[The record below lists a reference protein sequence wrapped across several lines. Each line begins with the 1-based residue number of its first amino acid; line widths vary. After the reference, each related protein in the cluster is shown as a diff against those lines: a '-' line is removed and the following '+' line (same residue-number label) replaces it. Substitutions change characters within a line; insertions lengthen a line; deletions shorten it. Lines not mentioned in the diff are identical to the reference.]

1 MITIDNNLRSSSV
14 DELWAVKLY
23 FDDTTPIVIERSAS
37 QFAFINS
44 GGRLA
49 LLDLITPTSAK
60 LRSFVNKRGRK
71 YTIEIPN
78 ATAQQKSDVEGTYS
92 ISISEKG
99 NIIFD
104 YPKLVN
110 SFSPFVTNKI
120 IITPVNPYFPL
131 STTPYTEGDEHYDPV
146 ISKISSINDQIDI
159 IKSKAKTSNFNF
171 SFINSN
177 TKEIGGNATAEGARD
192 EFRYIKYLAVADKD
206 YQGTS
211 CINKKCEV
219 FSIASG
225 QTSPTKIY
233 HGRVS
238 NISYSNGQINVSVN
252 SEKPFSNKTI
262 PSNMD
267 VDTNSLGTLA
277 YGVYENNTGLLAG
290 RKLFPAPF
298 AFSTNRWDRNF
309 FKLPDNL
316 VSYSNVI
323 PHFYD
328 KTNRK
333 YLPLYKKGSVHYAQ
347 NGSAYPPT
355 LEFQN
360 EVQANDYNYYVVTDP
375 YFYKKVIIKANFGS
389 NDLSPQADTYLS
401 QWKSG
406 DSTFGDTDGEQ
417 FTDSKI
423 EHIWDQ
429 PDKKLGDTGYQNT
442 SASAQDL
449 VQFQIFASSG
459 VPHHILA
466 NDRVVAGLKLSLG
479 HDHKVVPKSLTG
491 VSGQDVKF
499 DVVLDRMGFFGAL
512 YHDPPLDDN
521 SAFAFSSHT
530 STELV
535 IHDGD
540 IAYSG
545 SSLANIKLTLANS
558 SNFSLTPVSVTKYMH
573 VNTFNDLSDPR
584 LFCRLKATTFGGN
597 ASQHGKY
604 NSFMF
609 NYNVY
614 DLIVEFFT
622 YIDADNDAGD
632 KERDIKNVEQVYI
645 GVDGI
650 KKSWDSA
657 NPCITPNDIHRDLL
671 HRECGITT
679 TPDGWADLET
689 ARSSFNS
696 RYWVLEE
703 TDLEKE
709 LDKMQEEGA
718 FIFRYN
724 AQGNPSY
731 LYVKDS
737 YSASDVKATIN
748 RNHISSISSSVTPF
762 SDLITKVKF
771 RYDKDPASDSY
782 TNEKEF
788 TKNESREKYGLGL
801 KENTFDQ
808 SLDIVVDD
816 AGVTA
821 LSNYYFNIASQTK
834 SLVDV
839 VVIEPAF
846 LGLEIGDIIK
856 FDTATLDEHIMGNNG
871 NALVNKY
878 YMIVKLNRSLG
889 KGLKIQAREVYQS

>member
-1 MITIDNNLRSSSV
+1 MITIDDRLKSSSV
-14 DELWAVKLY
+14 DELWAIKLFY
-23 FDDTTPIVIERSAS
+23 ETDSAITIERSS
-37 QFAFINS
+37 QDFVFFSSAFKLTIIDSKS
-44 GGRLA
+44 GISDEFRE
-49 LLDLITPTSAK
+49 
-60 LRSFVNKRGRK
+60 FVTFRGRK
-71 YTIEIPN
+71 YQIQVPN
-78 ATAQQKSDVEGTYS
+78 ATSAQKTSVEGTYTAS
-92 ISISEKG
+92 LSERGMIQFDNPAISG
-99 NIIFD
+99 FTPFTTD
-104 YPKLVN
+104 KLV
-110 SFSPFVTNKI
+110 
-120 IITPVNPYFPL
+120 ITPLNPYFPL
-131 STTPYTEGDEHYDPV
+131 STAPYTDSGGEYYDPV
-146 ISKISSINDQIDI
+146 ITRVSSLNDSIDV
-159 IKSKAKTSNFNF
+159 IKSKAKTSNFSF
-171 SFINSN
+171 SILNTSAKKISGNYSN
-177 TKEIGGNATAEGARD
+177 TTSDDYLR
-192 EFRYIKYLAVADKD
+192 YLASSDKN
-206 YQGTS
+206 YRGIT
-211 CINKKCEV
+211 CVNRICEV
-219 FSIASG
+219 YSIASG

-238 NISYSNGQINVSVN
+238 KISYSKGQIKVSVN
-252 SEKPFSNKTI
+252 SEKPFSNRTI

-277 YGVYENNTGLLAG
+277 YGNYENNTGLLSG

-449 VQFQIFASSG
+449 VQYVIFGSSG
-459 VPHHILA
+459 TPHHIIL

-499 DVVLDRMGFFGAL
+499 DVVLDKMGYFGAL

-521 SAFAFSSHT
+521 SAFAFNSHT

-545 SSLANIKLTLANS
+545 SSLANIKITLANS
-558 SNFSLTPVSVTKYMH
+558 SNFSMTPVSVSNYMH

-584 LFCRLKATTFGGN
+584 LACRLKASSFGGN

-604 NSFMF
+604 NTFMF

-622 YIDADNDAGD
+622 YIDADSDAGD
-632 KERDIKNVEQVYI
+632 KERDIKNIEEVYI
-645 GVDGI
+645 GVDGV
-650 KKSWDSA
+650 KKAWDAS

-671 HRECGITT
+671 HRECGITS

-689 ARSSFNS
+689 ARSSFNA

-703 TDLEKE
+703 TDLEGV
-709 LDKMQEEGA
+709 LDKLQEEGA

-724 AQGNPSY
+724 ALGNPSY
-731 LYVKDS
+731 LYVKNS
-737 YSASDVKATIN
+737 YSSSDVKATIG
-748 RNHISSISSSVTPF
+748 RNHISSISSSITPF
-762 SDLITKVKF
+762 KDLITKVKF
-771 RYDKDPASDSY
+771 KYDKDPASDSY
-782 TNEKEF
+782 TNEQEF
-788 TKNESREKYGLGL
+788 TKNESRERYGLSD
-801 KENTFDQ
+801 KEDIMDK
-808 SLDIVVDD
+808 SLDIVVDSQ
-816 AGVTA
+816 GVTA
-821 LSNYYFNIASQTK
+821 LSDYYFNIASQTK

-839 VVIEPAF
+839 VVVDSF
-846 LGLEIGDIIK
+846 MLGLEIGDIIK
-856 FDTATLDEHIMGNNG
+856 FEEATLDEEIIGSADNQ
-871 NALVNKY
+871 LRNKY
-878 YMIVKLNRSLG
+878 YMIIKLNRSLG